1 MTLWIVL
8 IWDCCTISLALVS
21 KCLVVRML
29 NPVNMNIY
37 SRPLLHRRNGLGVVC
52 QFFRD
57 LVDLPSLADGILQL
71 PRPLHHTLQGKED
84 IDEYPCQFSLFSSYL
99 YQYLGMCLLLLHI
112 MERDDLKLDWK
123 VRVTMVVFAPFS
135 QMTFLATYIYYW
147 RYGDTRQQVGRY
159 LRL

>member
-1 MTLWIVL
+1 
-8 IWDCCTISLALVS
+8 
-21 KCLVVRML
+21 
-29 NPVNMNIY
+29 MNIY

-84 IDEYPCQFSLFSSYL
+84 IDKHPRQFSLFSSYL

-159 LRL
+159 LDYRRIYLKKKNIIFA